1 MPGWEVEETGNRVRL
16 FFSTLLIVLVAWFHC
31 FFGSRVGLILLIS
44 AVVLRV
50 VVFWRATRTSEER
63 F

>member
-1 MPGWEVEETGNRVRL
+1 MRL